1 MKKQYIQP
9 ISESVNIHLN
19 NSVLDDEERQIGGP
33 SNYAMTMWGNE
44 NKMFDDEDEDINFAN
59 SSTSLWDE

>member
-9 ISESVNIHLN
+9 ITESVNIRLKG
-19 NSVLDDEERQIGGP
+19 SVLDDLPMGGP
-33 SNYAMTMWGNE
+33 SNYAVTMWGNE